1 MCFSSKHKLFTG
13 ALLIACSLAS
23 AQQTSIKEAPAKPAS
38 PPSGKEIFTKYCAVC
53 HGSDGKGGG
62 PAANALKVAPADL
75 TVLSQ
80 KNGGNFPSSHV
91 ISVLRG
97 EADLPAHRDPAHPNK
112 EMPVWAPAFGATGHD
127 NAEGRKQRIGNLL
140 RYIESLQRK

>member
-1 MCFSSKHKLFTG
+1 MCFG
-13 ALLIACSLAS
+13 GRLLMAASLVAASLWAS
-23 AQQTSIKEAPAKPAS
+23 AQESAIKEVPVKPAS
-38 PPSGKEIFTKYCAVC
+38 APSGKELFARNCAVC

-62 PAANALKVAPADL
+62 PAAQSLKVAPADL
-75 TVLSQ
+75 TILSR
-80 KNGGNFPSSHV
+80 KNGGKFPSSHV

-97 EADLPAHRDPAHPNK
+97 EADLPAHGNK